1 MKIISIAAIAH
12 AINAAYCASQGD
24 LSQPTWDDAPEWQQ
38 QSAIAGVEMHLANPD
53 ATPEQAHE
61 SWLEQKIADG
71 WVYGAVKDP
80 DAKTHPCCVPY
91 EELPVEQKA
100 KDYLFRAVVHAL
112 KDIPD
117 AEDAVAQALAS
128 LPSPILTTEGVQAG
142 YIGVQYI
149 GRRDYWQDTLYSSGL
164 TFTKGQARS
173 VPQIVARKLLRHPDL
188 FKQVEGTVAASDDT
202 AEQLEQGAKTSD
214 KREAERRDF
223 AVIDQMNQIS
233 TKAGLA
239 EFALAQFGIKLNMR
253 DKLEDMRETVTQHIT
268 RFGAQ

>member
-1 MKIISIAAIAH
+1 VLRALR
-12 AINAAYCASQGD
+12 G
-24 LSQPTWDDAPEWQQ
+24 
-38 QSAIAGVEMHLANPD
+38 
-53 ATPEQAHE
+53 
-61 SWLEQKIADG
+61 
-71 WVYGAVKDP
+71 
-80 DAKTHPCCVPY
+80 
-91 EELPVEQKA
+91 LPVEQKA

-117 AEDAVAQALAS
+117 AEDAVAKALAS
-128 LPSPILTTEGVQAG
+128 LPSPTLAIEGVQAG

-173 VPQIVARKLLRHPDL
+173 VPQIVARKLLRHLDL
-188 FKQVEGTVAASDDT
+188 FKQVEGAVAAGDDT

-214 KREAERRDF
+214 KREAERQDF

-253 DKLEDMRETVTQHIT
+253 DKLETCAKPSPSTSPASGRSNDPGRADSARSHGGERQGATVLLE
-268 RFGAQ
+268 R

>member
-1 MKIISIAAIAH
+1 MKITAIAAIAH

-24 LSQPTWDDAPEWQQ
+24 LSQPTWADAPEWQQ
-38 QSAIAGVEMHLANPD
+38 QSAISGVEMHLANPD
-53 ATPEQAHE
+53 ATPEQSHE

-71 WVYGAVKDP
+71 WVYGEVKDP
-80 DAKTHPCCVPY
+80 EAKTHPCCVPY
-91 EELPVEQKA
+91 EELPIEQKA

-128 LPSPILTTEGVQAG
+128 LPSPTLTAEGVQAG

-188 FKQVEGTVAASDDT
+188 FKQVEGAAQAGDDT
-202 AEQLEQGAKTSD
+202 AAQLAEGAKATD
-214 KREAERRDF
+214 KRETERQDF
-223 AVIDQMNQIS
+223 AVIDQMNQIG

-239 EFALAQFGIKLNMR
+239 EFALVQFGIKLNMR